1 MTSFMREHIKKKP
14 FYKKRWFAKTIVT
27 IFLGVVF
34 GVVSAVSFSMTL
46 PWAQKNFGTPEVY
59 DSNRETTDETA
70 WSKSTQSTVQQ
81 STEEKEN
88 FRMNLQDY
96 KDVYGQ
102 IHDVARE
109 AFSGMLMVSGVSSAT
124 DLFRE
129 VCENEKKASGMIVSI
144 TDSEIWLVTE
154 RRILKDA
161 ERVIVTLN
169 DDSICDAK
177 IEKTDDISGL
187 AVLTVSTEELREDQI
202 KSMRVLKFGTTQN
215 LQQAEPVIAVGSPL
229 ATSNSIAS
237 GVVTSIVDTPV
248 MDGSYKIVNTDITGS
263 TEGNGILLNMDG
275 EVVGVLTQKFGGNVQ
290 TRIRAISSDDVSEI
304 VKELTSKTEKVML
317 GITGRTVNETIS
329 EELDMPQGMYVT
341 AVTTDSPAMLNGI
354 QCGDIV
360 VAIKNNKIENQK
372 DYQNILKQC
381 TIGEE
386 IPIRIMRKVRDG
398 YSEMEIKVRL
408 EKKQ

>member
-34 GVVSAVSFSMTL
+34 GMVFAVSFSMTF

-59 DSNRETTDETA
+59 ESNRETTDETA
-70 WSKSTQSTVQQ
+70 WSEITQSTVQQ
-81 STEEKEN
+81 STGEKEN
-88 FRMNLQDY
+88 FRMDLQDY
-96 KDVYGQ
+96 KDVYEQ

-109 AFSGMLMVSGVSSAT
+109 AFSGMLMVSGVSSGT

-129 VCENEKKASGMIVSI
+129 VYENEKKASGMIVSI

-161 ERVIVTLN
+161 ERAIVTLN

-187 AVLTVSTEELREDQI
+187 AVLTVSTDELREDQI

-290 TRIRAISSDDVSEI
+290 ARIRAISSDDVSEI
-304 VKELTSKTEKVML
+304 VRELISKTEKVML

-372 DYQNILKQC
+372 DYQNVLKQC